1 MEQKDS
7 SQPTS
12 RPAQLGANS
21 EVEQVTPNID
31 PHTTTEPLP
40 EGAVPANPP
49 PATPKN
55 TEPKPA
61 NLAKRDQPRATG
73 EETKKES
80 IKNKL
85 NSIDLSFRVSLEE
98 KVFLAKN
105 LSVIL
110 KSGISLPESLKIV
123 SEQSHGKLKKV
134 LADVYSKVESGKA
147 LNVAL
152 SDHKDVFDQFFI
164 NMIKIGEKSGTLD
177 QSLGYL
183 SDQLTKDSKLI
194 SKVKSAS
201 LYPTIVMITAVGVGG
216 GVSYFILPKLTKLF
230 ASFKAGLPFATKV
243 LLQISSI
250 IEKYGLFLL
259 LAIAALIVIFWLLL
273 KIKSVKTIWHKIILI
288 TPVASK
294 LTKSLN
300 LARISLTLGTLM
312 KNSVDIVESLA
323 IASAAISFIP
333 YQKALVVIQEEVK
346 KGKTIEEGINLA
358 DPKEKLFD
366 PTVKAMIKV
375 GEKTGS
381 LYNSLLYISDYYE
394 EEVDN
399 ITKDMATILE
409 PILLIIIAIV
419 VAFVAIAIISP
430 MYQILNYINK

>member
-7 SQPTS
+7 SQPIS

-21 EVEQVTPNID
+21 EVEQATSDINPNIATSPAPKQATVD
-31 PHTTTEPLP
+31 NPPLTTTKTAKIKPSD
-40 EGAVPANPP
+40 PAERQQLK
-49 PATPKN
+49 TIERK
-55 TEPKPA
+55 
-61 NLAKRDQPRATG
+61 
-73 EETKKES
+73 TKKEGL
-80 IKNKL
+80 KNKL

-134 LADVYSKVESGKA
+134 LTDVYSKVESGKA

-230 ASFKAGLPFATKV
+230 ASFKAGLPFATKI
-243 LLQISSI
+243 LLQISSA
-250 IEKYGLFLL
+250 IEKYGLYLL
-259 LAIAALIVIFWLLL
+259 LAIVVLIIMFWLLL
-273 KIKSVKTIWHKIILI
+273 KIKSVKTVWHKIILI

-366 PTVKAMIKV
+366 PTVKAMIRV